1 MASMSDY
8 LESGVITHLFGAGS
22 FPKPSNISIALLSSL
37 ADEGDTGSTIN
48 EVASGDNVTANGY
61 ERYSLGDPDSDGD
74 THWENPLYLG
84 SGSGTTQNK
93 LQYVF
98 PTALEDWGTVSGIA
112 LVDSSSHLSG
122 NLLMYA
128 ALDRARN
135 VYIGDNFKFNV
146 GSIDITFK

>member
-8 LESGVITHLFGAGS
+8 LESGVITHLFRSGS

-48 EVASGDNVTANGY
+48 EVATGNGY
-61 ERYSLGDPDSDGD
+61 ARYSLGSPDPDGD
-74 THWENPLYLG
+74 THWENPWYLG

-112 LVDSSSHLSG
+112 LVDSSNHLSG